1 MQKEGAAR
9 IKINKLLEQAGWRL
23 IGDDRGPANVVLE
36 NHIKITK
43 SSLDAYGDDINK
55 TIHERAASRKHDIV
69 KNLGKSCAVI
79 DNGYEE
85 ISRYSRMLQIADFV
99 VYSYHNYCCL
109 NQCSTLFEQKTD
121 ERKLAM
127 FKGFFRTTLK
137 AKYTIVHLAT

>member
-1 MQKEGAAR
+1 
-9 IKINKLLEQAGWRL
+9 
-23 IGDDRGPANVVLE
+23 
-36 NHIKITK
+36 
-43 SSLDAYGDDINK
+43 
-55 TIHERAASRKHDIV
+55 
-69 KNLGKSCAVI
+69 
-79 DNGYEE
+79 
-85 ISRYSRMLQIADFV
+85 MLQIADFV